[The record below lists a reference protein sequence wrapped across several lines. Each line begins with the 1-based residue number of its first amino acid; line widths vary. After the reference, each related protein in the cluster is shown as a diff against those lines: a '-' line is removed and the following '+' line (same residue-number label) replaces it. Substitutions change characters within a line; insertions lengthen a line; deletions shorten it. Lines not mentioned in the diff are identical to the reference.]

1 KQARCDS
8 CFGLTSAYTSVCIQ
22 VKDRH
27 NGNILL
33 DARGRVIHIDFGFML
48 ANSPGGNFNFE
59 SAPFKL
65 TAEFVDLM
73 GGPSSACFKGF
84 REV

>member
-1 KQARCDS
+1 MLLRVPVSLSRHGHCHGCVHVYVHVDE
-8 CFGLTSAYTSVCIQ
+8 Q

-48 ANSPGGNFNFE
+48 ANSPGGNFNCE
-59 SAPFKL
+59 TGKEENQEYNAL
-65 TAEFVDLM
+65 
-73 GGPSSACFKGF
+73 
-84 REV
+84 

>member
-1 KQARCDS
+1 MLIDELPKFYVNPLNER
-8 CFGLTSAYTSVCIQ
+8 TNEQ

-48 ANSPGGNFNFE
+48 ANSPGGNINCE
-59 SAPFKL
+59 RTAAPRPC
-65 TAEFVDLM
+65 V
-73 GGPSSACFKGF
+73 
-84 REV
+84 